1 MLDKSKSKSKRM
13 SKKIPRLQRRRLQK
27 TKFCWTDDEIQL
39 LLKSVNQYK
48 YKCEYV
54 LRNKLGER
62 LLYI

>member
-27 TKFCWTDDEIQL
+27 TYDDEIQL